1 LTLCSSFS
9 NYYLGSTK
17 ERLIFPDSLYTII
30 ITLGNG
36 DNYHAW
42 IRTQEVDLL
51 TFQVPDSQL
60 KSQSLKVS
68 WTEVD
73 KAGRYPQDITFSYY
87 WSNINFSGNSSKT
100 IKLTNIAS
108 GEYTI
113 NKS

>member
-1 LTLCSSFS
+1 MTLCSSFS